1 MFQYTA
7 LRLQVTEDV
16 NEDSELQEKKDSVVS
31 NPRSPSME
39 LSQSSAGDDSS
50 ITSPRKSRRRQVSKS
65 AVWHRFCKCQLMLLL
80 TGLYLQGF
88 VKVPVKDRTTAR
100 TLALKPFPSYFH
112 VKSFLTMDHPYV
124 RTLPLIFG
132 FHWVRPF

>member
-1 MFQYTA
+1 MFQYTVI
-7 LRLQVTEDV
+7 LLQVTEDV
-16 NEDSELQEKKDSVVS
+16 NEDTELQEKKDSVVS

-65 AVWHRFCKCQLMLLL
+65 AVWHRFCKCQLMLIL

-100 TLALKPFPSYFH
+100 TPALNPFPSYFH
-112 VKSFLTMDHPYV
+112 VK
-124 RTLPLIFG
+124 
-132 FHWVRPF
+132 